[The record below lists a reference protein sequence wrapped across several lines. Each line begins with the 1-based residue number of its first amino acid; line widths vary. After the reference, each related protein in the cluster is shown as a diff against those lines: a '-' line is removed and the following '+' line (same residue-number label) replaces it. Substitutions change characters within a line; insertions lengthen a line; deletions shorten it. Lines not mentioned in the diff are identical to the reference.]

1 MINTDA
7 LLRPQYL
14 SEVIGMP
21 QIKARLH
28 TVIAAALIRKT
39 KLGNILLSGPA
50 GTGKSLLA
58 HVIAREMGLGTVV
71 TTGIDLAKDAWQVK
85 NMVVA
90 GSLLF
95 IDEIHQ
101 LNRKGQD
108 VLLPWLEQGQ
118 IKTTWWAKEG
128 NRYVGV
134 EKQADFIC
142 IGATTIPGPLQRAF
156 EQRFALRLFLTLY
169 SVDELAQIAA
179 RSARLLGLIISPDG
193 LREVA
198 KRSKGTPRIVNSNLL
213 WYIQQY
219 AIYHSLKCLYPKE
232 VCAALDEFGVD
243 ELGLNDRDRFYLEKL
258 NLFNRPTGLRPLA
271 DAMTDT
277 PNALRDIEPFLVE
290 CGLVALTQRGREITD
305 AGKKHLKGN

>member
-21 QIKARLH
+21 LVKTRLK
-28 TVIAAALIRKT
+28 TIISAALIEKT
-39 KLGNILLSGPA
+39 KLENILLSGPP

-58 HVIAREMGLGTVV
+58 HVIAREMGLGTAV
-71 TTGIDLAKDAWQVK
+71 TTGADLAKDAYQVK
-85 NMVVA
+85 SMVVN
-90 GSLLF
+90 GSVLF

-101 LNRKGQD
+101 LSRKSQD
-108 VLLPWLEQGQ
+108 ILLPWLEQGQ
-118 IKTTWWAKEG
+118 IKMTWWEKRG
-128 NRYVGV
+128 TRYVGM

-142 IGATTIPGPLQRAF
+142 IGATTIPGPLQKAF
-156 EQRFALRLFLTLY
+156 SQRFKLKLY
-169 SVDELAQIAA
+169 LKLYPVDELTQIATRNA
-179 RSARLLGLIISPDG
+179 LLLNLTISPDG

-198 KRSKGTPRIVNSNLL
+198 KRSKGTPRIVNTNL

-219 AIYHSLKCLYPKE
+219 AIYHSLKFLYLQE
-232 VCAALDEFGVD
+232 VHSALNEFGVD
-243 ELGLNDRDRFYLEKL
+243 ELGLNDRDRFYLERL